1 MMREENPNALL
12 DAWIAM
18 NAAIAQR
25 LAPLLHVMVVAA
37 DADLDAAAL
46 LATTDRNRA
55 DGSGR

>member
-1 MMREENPNALL
+1 
-12 DAWIAM
+12 M